1 MIFNINLDKDYRERK
16 KSLILS
22 ILIPGLGQ
30 IVSGRW
36 HGLIFILVNIFLS
49 AFILYLH
56 KPEILK
62 NGLVITGFTMFY
74 IYNLLD
80 AFLGP
85 YRKDAPCTKAC
96 PAGIDIPSFLALIA
110 DRRFEEAKG
119 IILRKMPFISVCGTI
134 CPAYCESKCVRSG
147 YDSSVMIMRLKK
159 STDDYKTS
167 LSRKKMPLTEGRAAI
182 IGAGPGGLSA
192 AFFLSKAGI
201 QSTVFEKESE
211 PGGLLRFGIPEYR
224 MDMLDLLKDTEAI
237 LSDSNIKLV
246 TGTEVGNNYPIANL
260 LEDYKYVIIAT
271 GSQKPV
277 NPFRE
282 TVKSGRVKS
291 ALAVLKS
298 ISKNEYIKPGN
309 DIVIVGGGN
318 AAFDAARSILR
329 MGTKPVIIYRKGEY
343 DMPAS
348 REELEQALEEGIEV
362 IFNTVIESVEDG
374 EKLRINARNGDLLSV
389 FTADCIIY
397 AAGQVQ
403 DLSVFDLNI
412 VSKKGFSTNYPN
424 LFILPDGGSVVNTV
438 ANAGRV
444 SELII
449 RKMAGING
457 MIYNIHSKLKYNVK
471 LRDIPD
477 AAWNYRKPR
486 KNKRINLVDLE
497 IDKRRGTFFKIE
509 RDLTPDEAVSQ
520 AKRCLGCHKKN
531 GLSFEAELKN
541 SSKLPD
547 EGKL

>member
-16 KSLILS
+16 RALLISTLV
-22 ILIPGLGQ
+22 PGLGQ
-30 IVSGRW
+30 ILTGRLY
-36 HGLIFILVNIFLS
+36 GLAFVFVNTFLA
-49 AFILYLH
+49 AFILFLR
-56 KPEILK
+56 KPEILR
-62 NGLVITGFTMFY
+62 NGLIITGFALFY
-74 IYNLLD
+74 IYNLID

-85 YRKDAPCTKAC
+85 YRKDAPCTEAC

-159 STDDYKTS
+159 SVDDYSASIT
-167 LSRKKMPLTEGRAAI
+167 RKEMPAVKGRVAI

-201 QSTVFEKESE
+201 QSTVFEKEPE

-237 LSDSNIKLV
+237 LADNNIKLV

-271 GSQKPV
+271 GNQKPV
-277 NPFRE
+277 NPF
-282 TVKSGRVKS
+282 VDIVQSGKVKS
-291 ALAVLKS
+291 ALSILRA
-298 ISKNEYIKPGN
+298 ISKNEYIKPGS

-329 MGTKPVIIYRKGEY
+329 MGTKPVIIYRRGEY

-348 REELEQALEEGIEV
+348 SEELEQALEEGIEV
-362 IFNTVIESVEDG
+362 VFNTVIESVEDG
-374 EKLRINARNGDLLSV
+374 EKLRINARKGDLLSV
-389 FTADCIIY
+389 FAADCIVY

-403 DLSVFDLNI
+403 DLRAFDLNI
-412 VSKKGFSTNYPN
+412 VRKKGFSTNYPN

-438 ANAGRV
+438 ANAGRL

-449 RKMAGING
+449 RKTAGISG
-457 MIYNIHSKLKYNVK
+457 LLYNLHNKLKYNVR

-477 AAWNYRKPR
+477 AAWNYGKPR
-486 KNKRINLVDLE
+486 KNKRIDLVDLE

-531 GLSFEAELKN
+531 GLSFEAEVKN
-541 SSKLPD
+541 SLKLPD
-547 EGKL
+547 EDKL